1 MKNLKEFKPLIK
13 LVKKDIKRII
23 LASAIIF
30 LSGICEIFTG
40 YLNGRV
46 VEAITN
52 LEIKKALIFLA
63 IYFVLEIIID
73 GIVLQKANSVLY
85 KEESKLTRKLGFETY
100 KKALDLPAAAYEK
113 TSSGEIINRITNDA
127 DTLSFA
133 FGRLLRMISSLVA
146 SFIIIIYVFA
156 NSWVVGIEIL
166 LIVLIL
172 LLIIR
177 KYNPL
182 LKGIHKERKV
192 EQDKF
197 TSLTNESIRGIREI
211 KTLGIKKN
219 LINNITG
226 IIKNIYKKSE
236 EEIDIQ
242 KSFDIKTKLL
252 RTILECTVFATCLI
266 LLYYHKTS
274 LTSVFLTNLRPHGTV
289 LNP

>member
-100 KKALDLPAAAYEK
+100 KKALDLPAVAYEK

-156 NSWVVGIEIL
+156 NSWVVGIEII

-226 IIKNIYKKSE
+226 IIKNIYKN
-236 EEIDIQ
+236 Q
-242 KSFDIKTKLL
+242 KKKLIFK
-252 RTILECTVFATCLI
+252 RVSIL
-266 LLYYHKTS
+266 KQS
-274 LTSVFLTNLRPHGTV
+274 S
-289 LNP
+289 